1 MLNRVYKKYT
11 TRKQVRI
18 LGLYVGMWIAFIAMI
33 VVNFLSNSLPINGQ
47 TTAEI
52 SNRLEVLFTPAGYV
66 FSIWGLIYLLVL
78 VWLIMQ
84 YKHIKNNN
92 FVSQI
97 GVLFIISC
105 VFNIAWLF
113 TWHYEQFALSIL
125 FMLLLLGTLILLYL
139 KYPNTAQGFSERFP
153 FSYYLAWI
161 TVATIANISYV
172 LKDFGVDFGISE
184 AVGSLVLVAAA
195 VVIGYL
201 AVKISKDIYFVVVVV
216 WALIGIVV
224 ETSNATMETGTIV
237 MTIILVIAA
246 LAQFIMNKKAQRA

>member
-1 MLNRVYKKYT
+1 M
-11 TRKQVRI
+11 
-18 LGLYVGMWIAFIAMI
+18 GLYVGMWIAFIAMI
-33 VVNFLSNSLPINGQ
+33 VVNYLSNSLPLNGL
-47 TTAEI
+47 TTEEI

-66 FSIWGLIYLLVL
+66 FSIWGLIYLLVF

-84 YKHIKNNN
+84 YKRIKNNK

-105 VFNIAWLF
+105 LFNIAWLF
-113 TWHYEQFALSIL
+113 TWHYEQFALSVL
-125 FMLLLLGTLILLYL
+125 FMLLLLVTLILIYV
-139 KYPNTAQGFSERFP
+139 KYPNMAQGFSERFP

-172 LKDFGVDFGISE
+172 LKHFEVDLGISE
-184 AVGSLVLVAAA
+184 AIGSLVLVAAA

-201 AVKISKDIYFVVVVV
+201 AVKISDDIYFVIVVV

-224 ETSNATMETGTIV
+224 ETSNSTMQNGTIA

-246 LAQFIMNKKAQRA
+246 LIQYMMNKKAQSV